1 MHHQIMSKTALAQT
15 LGIARA
21 TLYYHSRMEQKDW
34 ELKCRME
41 ALLRKH
47 PAYGSRSFRDAFGIG
62 REHARRVMRKFSIKP
77 YRRRGRKYRKTKK
90 ISVVYPNLLAVT
102 MPQYPHHIWVADF
115 TELWW
120 KQHWVYVA
128 TVEDLYTR
136 EILGIAVSTHKGSAL
151 TIQALSMALL
161 HYPRP
166 LIFHSDNG
174 KEYIAHAFIGILNE
188 FGVQISRSTPGCP
201 WENGYQESF
210 YGKFKV
216 ELGDPNRFRLLGEL
230 VAEIYKTIWTYN
242 NTRIHS
248 ALKMP
253 PKVFARQYQ
262 LAA

>member
-1 MHHQIMSKTALAQT
+1 MHRQIMSTAALAKT

-21 TLYYHSRMEQKDW
+21 TLYYRSRMEQKDW

-41 ALLRKH
+41 ALLREH
-47 PAYGSRSFRDAFGIG
+47 PAYGSRSIRDAFGIG
-62 REHARRVMRKFSIKP
+62 RQRARRVMRKYGIKP
-77 YRRRGRKYRKTKK
+77 YRRRGRKHKK
-90 ISVVYPNLLAVT
+90 IKRISEHYPNLLKTT
-102 MPQYPHHIWVADF
+102 MPAYPHHIWVADF

-120 KQHWVYVA
+120 KHHWVYVA
-128 TVEDLYTR
+128 TVMDLYTR
-136 EILGIAVSTHKGSAL
+136 EILGVAVSLRKGAQL
-151 TIQALSMALL
+151 TGQALGNALM
-161 HYPRP
+161 HYPHP
-166 LIFHSDNG
+166 TMFHSDNG
-174 KEYIAHAFIGILNE
+174 REYDAHAFVGILNQC
-188 FGVQISRSTPGCP
+188 GIQISRIHPGCP

-210 YGKFKV
+210 YGKFKID
-216 ELGDPNRFRLLGEL
+216 LGDPARFRLLGEL